1 MCVTC
6 KKGWSGKQVKTFDR
20 PSVRD
25 IIRAPVGGI
34 RGSGTYI
41 PENSVSKN
49 TFQLHFDSSAL
60 TN

>member
-1 MCVTC
+1 MCVCARVHTHAYV
-6 KKGWSGKQVKTFDR
+6 GESGNIGKTLEV

-41 PENSVSKN
+41 P
-49 TFQLHFDSSAL
+49 
-60 TN
+60 